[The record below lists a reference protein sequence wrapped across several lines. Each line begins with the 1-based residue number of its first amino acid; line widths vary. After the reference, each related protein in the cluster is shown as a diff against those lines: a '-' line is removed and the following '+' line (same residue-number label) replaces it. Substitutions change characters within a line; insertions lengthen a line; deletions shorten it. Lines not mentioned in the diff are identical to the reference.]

1 VKFLK
6 ILLLLTTVILG
17 SISTLYAQSGEFVEC
32 NSLNYSSGEYVNKT
46 CATNVIWSGNVK
58 ELIQRYNL
66 KKSDFDIVF
75 VVGYF
80 DFSREIGSSNSLFLN
95 DVVESK
101 YRLDFDREKNEF
113 LVESTNE
120 PAAVESR
127 ISPMSLIIVIFILM
141 SMVLS
146 VKCIEL
152 TLVYLVFSIPLSFAL
167 VAGGGLSWVLIPAF
181 LSIIVTEEISKYF
194 YPNQRGLGLNFLS
207 SIPPCICFDNN
218 RGVVYRSRF
227 KRCSDAMVCLML
239 YYSGTCI
246 SCIFAL
252 SKILGKET
260 VSVKTKNRFT
270 FR

>member
-1 VKFLK
+1 MKFLK

-101 YRLDFDREKNEF
+101 YRLYFDREKNEF

-127 ISPMSLIIVIFILM
+127 ISSMAVPIVIFALM
-141 SMVLS
+141 SIVLS
-146 VKCIEL
+146 AKYIKL
-152 TLVYLVFSIPLSFAL
+152 TLVYLVFSIPLSFA
-167 VAGGGLSWVLIPAF
+167 VTADGGLFWVLIPAF
-181 LSIIVTEEISKYF
+181 LSIFVAEEISKHF
-194 YPNQRGLGLNFLS
+194 YPNLKGTVRDFLYTILPVFASIITGTLFIRSGLN
-207 SIPPCICFDNN
+207 
-218 RGVVYRSRF
+218 
-227 KRCSDAMVCLML
+227 DALMQW
-239 YYSGTCI
+239 
-246 SCIFAL
+246 FAL
-252 SKILGKET
+252 CYIIPVLVYP
-260 VSVKTKNRFT
+260 VSLLYQKYWVKKQLV
-270 FR
+270 